1 MSFVGK
7 VRELYEG
14 AGGKVFL
21 FFDYEK
27 LVFNFLIAGS
37 FWGWMEN

>member
-14 AGGKVFL
+14 AGGKV